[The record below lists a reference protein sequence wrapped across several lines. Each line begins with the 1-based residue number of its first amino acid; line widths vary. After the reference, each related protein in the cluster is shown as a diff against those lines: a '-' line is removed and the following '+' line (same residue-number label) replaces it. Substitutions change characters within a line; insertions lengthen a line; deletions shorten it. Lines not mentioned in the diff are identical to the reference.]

1 MNKFLKILGV
11 LVLVLVVV
19 VAGALTYVSTA
30 LPDVGP
36 PPELK
41 VEITPERLKRGEY
54 LANHVML
61 CMDCHSTRDWEF
73 YAGPP
78 KHGTEGVGGERFDQA
93 MNFPGKFIS
102 RNITPAGIGDWT
114 DGELYRAITSG
125 VSKDGSPLFPVMP
138 YLNYGKMDQEDIYSV
153 MAYIRSLPPIES
165 EPEASEPDFPI
176 NFIMRTMPKP
186 AAHGKLP
193 PPTASTEYGAYLVN
207 AASCGDCHTKQEKG
221 EFIGE
226 PFAGGFEFKYPTGS
240 IVRSMNI
247 TPHET
252 GIGNWSKEQFIERF
266 KMHTDSGYTAPPID
280 WSKNQFQTV
289 MPWLMYAEM
298 TEQDLGAIYDYLRTV
313 KPVENVVEKW
323 TPAGS

>member
-1 MNKFLKILGV
+1 MKLLKILGV
-11 LVLVLVVV
+11 LVLILVVV

-36 PPELK
+36 PPDLK
-41 VEITPERLKRGEY
+41 VEITPERLARGEY
-54 LANHVML
+54 LANNVML
-61 CMDCHSTRDWEF
+61 CMDCHSTRDWEI

-93 MNFPGKFIS
+93 MNFPGKFVS

-125 VSKDGSPLFPVMP
+125 VSRDGSPLFPVMP

-153 MAYIRSLPPIES
+153 MAYIRSLPAIES
-165 EPEASEPDFPI
+165 KPEASEPDFPI

-186 AAHGKLP
+186 AVHSKLP

-207 AASCGDCHTKQEKG
+207 AASCGECHTKQEKG
-221 EFIGE
+221 EFVGE
-226 PFAGGFEFKYPTGS
+226 PLAGGFEFKYPNGAV
-240 IVRSMNI
+240 VRSMNI

-252 GIGNWSKEQFIERF
+252 GIGNWSREQFIERF
-266 KMHTDSGYTAPPID
+266 KMHVDSGYTAPRID
-280 WSKNQFQTV
+280 WSKSQFQTV
-289 MPWLMYAEM
+289 MPWLMYAGM
-298 TEQDLGAIYDYLRTV
+298 TESDLGAIYDYLRTV

>member
-1 MNKFLKILGV
+1 MKLLKILGV
-11 LVLVLVVV
+11 LVLILVVV

-36 PPELK
+36 PPDLK
-41 VEITPERLKRGEY
+41 VEITPERLARGEY
-54 LANHVML
+54 LANNVML
-61 CMDCHSTRDWEF
+61 CMDCHSTRDWEI

-78 KHGTEGVGGERFDQA
+78 KHGTEGIGGERFDQA

-125 VSKDGSPLFPVMP
+125 VSRDGSPLFPVMP
-138 YLNYGKMDQEDIYSV
+138 YLNYGKMDPEDIYSV
-153 MAYIRSLPPIES
+153 MAYIRSLPAIES
-165 EPEASEPDFPI
+165 KPEASEPDFPI

-186 AAHGKLP
+186 AVHSKLP

-207 AASCGDCHTKQEKG
+207 AASCGECHTKQEKG
-221 EFIGE
+221 EFVGE
-226 PFAGGFEFKYPTGS
+226 PLAGGFEFKYPNGS
-240 IVRSMNI
+240 VVRSMNI

-252 GIGNWSKEQFIERF
+252 GIGNWSREQFIERF
-266 KMHTDSGYTAPPID
+266 KMHTDSGYVPPPVD
-280 WSKNQFQTV
+280 WSKSQFQTV
-289 MPWLMYAEM
+289 MPWLMYAGM
-298 TEQDLGAIYDYLRTV
+298 TESDLGAIYDYLRTV